1 MPTPYKPTRSRPSS
15 NKYARLFTSFRGQQ
29 RKTQVCPP
37 APILDGKLAV
47 VTGGSAGI
55 GAEIVKGLAR
65 RGADCVVLARG
76 NEETGSFCRGL
87 SQETGRQILFVP
99 MDLSHLATV
108 MSAAFKIAQIFPNR
122 TVDILCANAG
132 IWPDT
137 YAVSK
142 DGFES
147 AFAVNCL
154 GHHVLIRTF
163 LEQGQ
168 LAKGSR
174 VVGTTGDIY
183 ILSRAC
189 TADYWYEGR
198 GTQAYARSKLGNLW
212 QYGELARRHPD
223 LHVSIVHP
231 GIVASGLEGSTT
243 GIVGYL
249 KHTLF
254 ISEELG
260 AQASLIAATQPSI
273 ASGDYFHNMHGVM
286 NLPANDPAQ
295 HREAAQEFWELMEGL
310 IKEKPFS

>member
-1 MPTPYKPTRSRPSS
+1 MPSPYKPQQTRPSS
-15 NKYARLFTSFRGQQ
+15 SKVLRLLASFLGQGC
-29 RKTQVCPP
+29 KTQICPP
-37 APILDGKLAV
+37 VQHLDGKLAV

-55 GAEIVKGLAR
+55 GAEIIKGLAR

-76 NEETGSFCRGL
+76 SEGTESFCRDL
-87 SQETGRQILFVP
+87 SHETGQQVLFMP
-99 MDLSHLATV
+99 MDLGNLATV
-108 MSAAFKIAQIFPNR
+108 MSAVFKIAQVFPNR
-122 TVDILCANAG
+122 SVDILCANAG
-132 IWPDT
+132 IWPDA

-189 TADYWYEGR
+189 TADYRYEGR

-243 GIVGYL
+243 GIVGFL
-249 KHTLF
+249 KRALL

-273 ASGDYFHNMHGVM
+273 TSGNYFHNMHGVM
-286 NLPANDPAQ
+286 MLPASDLAQ
-295 HREAAQEFWELMEGL
+295 NREAATQFWELMEGL
-310 IKEKPFS
+310 IKEKPLS